1 MQPNNGQTNP
11 LLYSDP
17 IPGGEAFPNERL
29 ENGEIQ
35 NPYYNEG
42 FENLSDDDKEVRD
55 ESETKRSGNDAVA
68 QQFNQQWDADKSI
81 NLENVKQA
89 VEGNYA
95 DGAIEQSVTSTS
107 AQADISEA
115 ERNAKDIPDAD
126 TPQQGDQPH
135 DAAEA
140 TAKLAI
146 HTSEI
151 GEKAAEA
158 SADTIREIVKDA
170 NMVFVAAGM
179 GGGTGTGAAPVVAKI
194 AKDAGALVVA
204 IVTRPFTF
212 EGKKRV
218 VNSIDGLNKL
228 RANVDSIIVVS
239 NDKLLMTSGNAPIS
253 QAFNESD
260 NVLAQSVKTV
270 VNLIL
275 LPAVINL
282 DFADVRNTLK
292 DAGVSLIGFG
302 MGIGQNR
309 AKDAANA
316 ALSSPLL
323 EASITG
329 ARRAIVSVTCGPNV
343 SLFDAQETVN
353 LLIDASGHDIDV
365 KFGVAINDQLSDEIL
380 VSVIASDFEEEVDF
394 SQPSLLSS
402 TIVSPRENA
411 DIFKAQDAPAS
422 TPNDEPK
429 EEEITDDS
437 ILPSFLKD

>member
-1 MQPNNGQTNP
+1 MENYDLDNFEPAAKIVVIGVGGAGNNAVNRMI
-11 LLYSDP
+11 D
-17 IPGGEAFPNERL
+17 E
-29 ENGEIQ
+29 EIQ
-35 NPYYNEG
+35 NVE
-42 FENLSDDDKEVRD
+42 FF
-55 ESETKRSGNDAVA
+55 VA
-68 QQFNQQWDADKSI
+68 NTD
-81 NLENVKQA
+81 KQA
-89 VEGNYA
+89 L
-95 DGAIEQSVTSTS
+95 STS
-107 AQADISEA
+107 
-115 ERNAKDIPDAD
+115 K
-126 TPQQGDQPH
+126 
-135 DAAEA
+135 A
-140 TAKLAI
+140 TNRIILGESITGGLGAGGEP
-146 HTSEI
+146 EI

-158 SADTIREIVKDA
+158 SADTIKEIVKDA

-179 GGGTGTGAAPVVAKI
+179 GGGTGTGAAPVIAKI
-194 AKDAGALVVA
+194 ARDAGALVIA

-228 RANVDSIIVVS
+228 RNNVDSIIVVS

-253 QAFNESD
+253 QAFNDSD

-275 LPAVINL
+275 LQAVINL

-302 MGIGQNR
+302 MGSGNNR

-365 KFGVAINDQLSDEIL
+365 KFGVAINDQLDDEIL

-394 SQPSLLSS
+394 SKPSVFQVPSRNEHEEVFKTPDVPEFGEQPQ
-402 TIVSPRENA
+402 EA
-411 DIFKAQDAPAS
+411 K
-422 TPNDEPK
+422 K
-429 EEEITDDS
+429 EETSISDDS
-437 ILPSFLKD
+437 ILPSFLRD

>member
-1 MQPNNGQTNP
+1 MENYDLDNFEPAAKIVVIGVGGAGNNAVNRMI
-11 LLYSDP
+11 D
-17 IPGGEAFPNERL
+17 E
-29 ENGEIQ
+29 EIQ
-35 NPYYNEG
+35 NVE
-42 FENLSDDDKEVRD
+42 FF
-55 ESETKRSGNDAVA
+55 VA
-68 QQFNQQWDADKSI
+68 NTD
-81 NLENVKQA
+81 KQA
-89 VEGNYA
+89 L
-95 DGAIEQSVTSTS
+95 STS
-107 AQADISEA
+107 
-115 ERNAKDIPDAD
+115 K
-126 TPQQGDQPH
+126 
-135 DAAEA
+135 A
-140 TAKLAI
+140 TNRIILGESITGGLGAGGEP
-146 HTSEI
+146 EI

-158 SADTIREIVKDA
+158 SADTIKEIVKDA

-179 GGGTGTGAAPVVAKI
+179 GGGTGTGAAPVIAKI
-194 AKDAGALVVA
+194 ARDAGALVVA

-228 RANVDSIIVVS
+228 RNNVDSIIVVS

-253 QAFNESD
+253 QAFNDSD

-302 MGIGQNR
+302 MGSGNNR

-365 KFGVAINDQLSDEIL
+365 KFGVAINDQLDDEIL

-394 SQPSLLSS
+394 SKPSVFQVPTREQEEVFKSPEVPNFGEQPQ
-402 TIVSPRENA
+402 EAN
-411 DIFKAQDAPAS
+411 
-422 TPNDEPK
+422 K
-429 EEEITDDS
+429 EESSITDDS
-437 ILPSFLKD
+437 ILPSFLRD

>member
-1 MQPNNGQTNP
+1 MDNYDLDNFEPAARIVVIGVGGAGNNAVNRMI
-11 LLYSDP
+11 D
-17 IPGGEAFPNERL
+17 E
-29 ENGEIQ
+29 EIQ
-35 NPYYNEG
+35 NVEFFVAN
-42 FENLSDDDKEVRD
+42 SD
-55 ESETKRSGNDAVA
+55 
-68 QQFNQQWDADKSI
+68 
-81 NLENVKQA
+81 KQA
-89 VEGNYA
+89 L
-95 DGAIEQSVTSTS
+95 STS
-107 AQADISEA
+107 KA
-115 ERNAKDIPDAD
+115 RNRIILGEEITGGLGAGGEP
-126 TPQQGDQPH
+126 
-135 DAAEA
+135 
-140 TAKLAI
+140 
-146 HTSEI
+146 EI

-158 SADTIREIVKDA
+158 SADTIREIVKGA

-179 GGGTGTGAAPVVAKI
+179 GGGTGTGAAPVIAKI

-218 VNSIDGLNKL
+218 VNSIEGLNKL

-239 NDKLLMTSGNAPIS
+239 NDKLLMTNGNSPIS

-260 NVLAQSVKTV
+260 KVLAQSVKTV

-302 MGIGQNR
+302 LGSGANR
-309 AKDAANA
+309 AKDAANNA
-316 ALSSPLL
+316 ISCPLL

-365 KFGVAINDQLSDEIL
+365 KFGVAINDQLTDEIL

-394 SQPSLLSS
+394 SQPTLFDIPKRRKDDIKEPTGEESILEP
-402 TIVSPRENA
+402 IQEEKKEA
-411 DIFKAQDAPAS
+411 DNL
-422 TPNDEPK
+422 TDE
-429 EEEITDDS
+429 S
-437 ILPSFLKD
+437 ILPNFLKDWLN

>member
-1 MQPNNGQTNP
+1 MDNYDLDNFEPAARIVVIGVGGAGNNAVNRMI
-11 LLYSDP
+11 D
-17 IPGGEAFPNERL
+17 E
-29 ENGEIQ
+29 EIQ
-35 NPYYNEG
+35 NVE
-42 FENLSDDDKEVRD
+42 FF
-55 ESETKRSGNDAVA
+55 VA
-68 QQFNQQWDADKSI
+68 NTD
-81 NLENVKQA
+81 KQA
-89 VEGNYA
+89 L
-95 DGAIEQSVTSTS
+95 STS
-107 AQADISEA
+107 KA
-115 ERNAKDIPDAD
+115 RNRIILGEEITGGLGAGGEP
-126 TPQQGDQPH
+126 
-135 DAAEA
+135 
-140 TAKLAI
+140 
-146 HTSEI
+146 EI

-158 SADTIREIVKDA
+158 SSDTIREIVKGA

-179 GGGTGTGAAPVVAKI
+179 GGGTGTGAAPVIAKI

-218 VNSIDGLNKL
+218 VNSIEGLNKL

-239 NDKLLMTSGNAPIS
+239 NDKLLMTNGNAPIS

-260 NVLAQSVKTV
+260 KVLAQSVKTV

-302 MGIGQNR
+302 LGSGANR
-309 AKDAANA
+309 AKDAANNA
-316 ALSSPLL
+316 ISSPLL

-365 KFGVAINDQLSDEIL
+365 KFGVAINDQLTDEIL

-394 SQPSLLSS
+394 SQPSLFD
-402 TIVSPRENA
+402 IPRRRKD
-411 DIFKAQDAPAS
+411 DIK
-422 TPNDEPK
+422 EPVGEESILEPLQEEKK
-429 EEEITDDS
+429 EEENLSDNN
-437 ILPSFLKD
+437 ILPSFLKDWLN